1 MEPGKAEKIAEE
13 LRRQIVKGR
22 LQSGTKIASERDLS
36 EELGASRMTVRRAIE
51 IIEGEGLV
59 VRYPGRGTFVGG
71 QRERV
76 LVDRGREVQEELETH
91 SVAASELRM
100 SGSFLRDMERIGHK
114 AYVQFL
120 EQPALV
126 AADAEI
132 AKYLQIQAGT
142 LILKRYRLQMADNLP
157 YRLIES
163 YYPSDLFGE
172 LLTQDI
178 GDKPL
183 FVWLQERH
191 NLRVAHAQEV
201 LMARLATQKER
212 QLLRIS
218 PSAPIVALNRTVWT
232 EEKRPVEWAHII
244 AVAALYT
251 FTYEYDILQWNQEQR
266 LGDRTRENQPNH
278 AWDTR

>member
-1 MEPGKAEKIAEE
+1 
-13 LRRQIVKGR
+13 
-22 LQSGTKIASERDLS
+22 
-36 EELGASRMTVRRAIE
+36 
-51 IIEGEGLV
+51 
-59 VRYPGRGTFVGG
+59 
-71 QRERV
+71 
-76 LVDRGREVQEELETH
+76 
-91 SVAASELRM
+91 M
-100 SGSFLRDMERIGHK
+100 SGSFLKDMERIGRK
-114 AYVQFL
+114 PQVQFI

-132 AKYLQIQAGT
+132 ANHLQIRAGA
-142 LILKRYRLQMADNLP
+142 LVLRRYRLQLADKLP

-201 LMARLATQKER
+201 LIARLASQKER

-218 PSAPIVALNRTVWT
+218 PGAPVVALNRTVWT

-251 FTYEYDILQWNQEQR
+251 FTYEYDMLNWSQGTKHEER
-266 LGDRTRENQPNH
+266 SREPQSPH
-278 AWDTR
+278 SSDTD